1 MTGKE
6 MFLESQFIEAR
17 TYNFFQELVKLV
29 LVPTDQ
35 ADWSIFSD
43 HRPCG

>member
-1 MTGKE
+1 MPKN
-6 MFLESQFIEAR
+6 
-17 TYNFFQELVKLV
+17 NFFQELAKLV
-29 LVPTDQ
+29 LVLLTDQ